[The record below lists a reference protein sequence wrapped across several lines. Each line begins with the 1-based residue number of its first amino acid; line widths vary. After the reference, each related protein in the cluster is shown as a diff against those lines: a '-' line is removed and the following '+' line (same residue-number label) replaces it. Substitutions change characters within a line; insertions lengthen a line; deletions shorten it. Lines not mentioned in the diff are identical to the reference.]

1 MANTI
6 SRTPAAQPHAF
17 PGRDLRWPASII
29 WRDSDPAVRR
39 ITTADVW
46 KSLSEGYNDFL
57 AMPTHLVFAGLIY
70 PVIGIILA
78 RILFGYGLLSLIYPM
93 VAGLALLG
101 PFLAVGLYEL
111 SRKREEGLDIT
122 PIRALDVVHRP
133 GMGGI
138 FTLGL
143 MLAAIFVAW
152 LYAANLMYTQI
163 MGGEPASLSDFI
175 HEVFW
180 TGKGTELA
188 IGGNLLGFM
197 IALFVLVTSVVSF
210 PMLVD
215 RHVSIG
221 TAVRTS
227 VRASIE
233 NPGPIALW
241 GLIVAVGL
249 LLGAIPLLVG
259 LAIVL
264 PILGHAT
271 WHLYRKLVVAPEQ
284 APMRDDSDEEI
295 PAGL

>member
-1 MANTI
+1 MANTV
-6 SRTPAAQPHAF
+6 SRTPTARPHAY
-17 PGRDLRWPASII
+17 PGRDFRWPASVI
-29 WRDSDPAVRR
+29 WRDTDPAVRR

-46 KSLSEGYNDFL
+46 KSLAEGYDDFL

-93 VAGLALLG
+93 VAGFALLG
-101 PFLAVGLYEL
+101 PFFAVGLYEL
-111 SRKREEGLDIT
+111 SRRREEGLDT
-122 PIRALDVVHRP
+122 SAIRAFSVIHRP

-138 FTLGL
+138 FVLGL
-143 MLAAIFVAW
+143 VLAAIFVAW

-163 MGGEPASLSDFI
+163 MGGEPASVSDFI
-175 HEVFW
+175 HEVFR

-188 IGGNLLGFM
+188 IAGNLLGFM
-197 IALFVLVTSVVSF
+197 FALFVLVTSVVSF

-259 LAIVL
+259 LAITL

-271 WHLYRKLVVAPEQ
+271 WHLYRKLVEPPEQ
-284 APMRDDSDEEI
+284 PAPMIRDGDDT
-295 PAGL
+295 G